1 MAHYHKPDAVTARVI
16 NPLIIAL
23 TKLGLSAPFHKYC
36 HGFRAHFAANM
47 RGIVRIAAIAFTKG
61 CFPCVGL
68 SRATVRSF
76 PRRSWSRRQ
85 RWPSKEPCSTRCGNG
100 PPWCCFCITSRLCPT
115 SRPRNKCSCI
125 CVRCNDGAAVGPQA
139 TFPSKTSQDGAARR
153 LSPPLDHALVKAVA
167 CELIAETKQP
177 LSRQS
182 LADVTVRAR
191 TALGKPL
198 SRSTVWRMLATD
210 AIKPWRY
217 KYWIFPRDPAF
228 AEKAGPIL
236 DLYAGKWQGK
246 FLGPKDHVLS
256 ADEKTSI
263 QARIRCHPSLPP
275 TPGRPA
281 SIENEYERGGALQ
294 YLAAWDVR
302 RGYVMGRCEPTT
314 GIAPFGRLVDQVLAE
329 EPYRSGERLFWI
341 VDNGSSH
348 RGAAAKQRLSQVD
361 SRIILV
367 HTPVH
372 ASWLNQVEIYFSI
385 IQRKVLTPNDFAD
398 LEAIRLRLAFYEE
411 LSNQSPTPFQWKFDR
426 TKLATLLAKIEARRM
441 ALADTQYTCLE
452 EAA

>member
-1 MAHYHKPDAVTARVI
+1 M
-16 NPLIIAL
+16 
-23 TKLGLSAPFHKYC
+23 
-36 HGFRAHFAANM
+36 
-47 RGIVRIAAIAFTKG
+47 
-61 CFPCVGL
+61 
-68 SRATVRSF
+68 
-76 PRRSWSRRQ
+76 
-85 RWPSKEPCSTRCGNG
+85 
-100 PPWCCFCITSRLCPT
+100 
-115 SRPRNKCSCI
+115 
-125 CVRCNDGAAVGPQA
+125 
-139 TFPSKTSQDGAARR
+139 
-153 LSPPLDHALVKAVA
+153 DHALVKAVA

-236 DLYAGKWQGK
+236 DLYAGKWQGQC
-246 FLGPKDHVLS
+246 LGPKDHVLS

-314 GIAPFGRLVDQVLAE
+314 GIVPFGRLVDQVLAE

-348 RGAAAKQRLSQVD
+348 RGAAAMQRLSQVD

-372 ASWLNQVEIYFSI
+372 ASWLNQVEISFSI

-411 LSNQSPTPFQWKFDR
+411 LSNHSPTPFQWKFDR
-426 TKLATLLAKIEARRM
+426 TKLATL
-441 ALADTQYTCLE
+441 
-452 EAA
+452 